1 MNLQHDAMPL
11 ETWSSLNKDRL
22 FNFMVSFSP
31 KMSPETDFAEWRY
44 ANWVFVWLTEG
55 VACFGQVYEA
65 YTGEPTKSKGSN
77 LQNKRVNG

>member
-1 MNLQHDAMPL
+1 M
-11 ETWSSLNKDRL
+11 SS
-22 FNFMVSFSP
+22 
-31 KMSPETDFAEWRY
+31 ETDFAEWRY